1 MEEIIMAWIEL
12 ENITKTF
19 GKVLAIRDLSLQI
32 EKGEFVAILGPSG
45 CGKTTLLRL
54 IAGLEVADKGKI
66 RISEED
72 VTFAPPNVRKI
83 AMVFQNYALY
93 PHMTVFKN
101 ISYPLFIKK
110 VPDDEIK
117 KRVNAIADSLKISLL
132 LDRYPQQISG
142 GQQQRVAVARAMIQT
157 PNVFLLDEPLS
168 NLDAMMRIEAR
179 SFLKYLLDKIGTTT
193 IYVTHDQSEAM
204 ALADRIVVMQNGII
218 QQIDSPKDI
227 YDKPSNTFVASF
239 VGNPP
244 MNLLEA
250 NININSA
257 QAEIGSQYLDIK
269 ESILNLHKF
278 PQNGRVYLGIR
289 PEHISIYHESDTN
302 NGSTLE
308 GEVFVSEPLGF
319 ETIITVILGEQQI
332 KVIKFG
338 GLNNL
343 KPGEKI
349 KLQFKK
355 NKIYLFDHETG
366 YRINEIQEEDNEY

>member
-1 MEEIIMAWIEL
+1 MAWIEL
-12 ENITKTF
+12 ENITKKF
-19 GKVLAIRDLSLQI
+19 GKVLAINDLSLQI

-54 IAGLEVADKGKI
+54 IAGLEIPDKGKI
-66 RISEED
+66 IISGTD
-72 VTFAPPNVRKI
+72 VTSSSPNVRKV

-110 VPDDEIK
+110 VPYDEIK
-117 KRVNAIADSLKISLL
+117 QRVSAIAESLKISLL

-142 GQQQRVAVARAMIQT
+142 GQQQRVALARAMIQT

-193 IYVTHDQSEAM
+193 VYVTHDQSEAM
-204 ALADRIVVMQNGII
+204 ALANRIIVMQNGIV
-218 QQIDSPKDI
+218 QQIGSPKEI
-227 YDKPSNTFVASF
+227 YDNPSNTFVASF

-244 MNLLEA
+244 MNLLQA
-250 NININSA
+250 SVNST
-257 QAEIGSQYLDIK
+257 QAKIGDQYLDIK
-269 ESILNLHKF
+269 ESIVNMRKPL
-278 PQNGRVYLGIR
+278 QNEKIYLGVR
-289 PEHISIYHESDTN
+289 PEHISIYAEESKDD
-302 NGSTLE
+302 GPIVE
-308 GEVFVSEPLGF
+308 GEIFVSEPLGF
-319 ETIITVILGEQQI
+319 ETIVTVIVGDQQI
-332 KVIKFG
+332 KVVKFG
-338 GLNNL
+338 GSKNL

-355 NKIYLFDHETG
+355 NKIYIFDFETG
-366 YRINEIQEEDNEY
+366 YRINEIKSEDDYDY

>member
-1 MEEIIMAWIEL
+1 MAWIEL
-12 ENITKTF
+12 ENITKNF
-19 GKVLAIRDLSLQI
+19 GKVSVIKNLSLQI
-32 EKGEFVAILGPSG
+32 EKGEFVSILGPSG

-66 RISEED
+66 NIAGTD
-72 VTFAPPNVRKI
+72 VTFSPPNVRKI

-110 VPDDEIK
+110 IPADEIK
-117 KRVNAIADSLKISLL
+117 QRVNTIADNLKISPL

-179 SFLKYLLDKIGTTT
+179 GFLKYLLDKIGTTT

-204 ALADRIVVMQNGII
+204 ALANRIVVMQNGII
-218 QQIDSPKDI
+218 QQVGSPKDI
-227 YDKPSNTFVASF
+227 YDKPSNIFVASF

-244 MNLLEA
+244 MNLLQA
-250 NININSA
+250 TINST
-257 QAEIGSQYLDIK
+257 QVKIGDQYLDIK
-269 ESILNLHKF
+269 ESITNLRK
-278 PQNGRVYLGIR
+278 PLQNGKVYLGIR
-289 PEHISIYHESDTN
+289 PEHISIYHEDSKND
-302 NGSTLE
+302 GPIVE
-308 GEVFVSEPLGF
+308 GEIFVSEPLGF
-319 ETIITVILGEQQI
+319 ETIITVIVSDQQI

-338 GLNNL
+338 GSKNL

-355 NKIYLFDHETG
+355 NKIYIFEFETG
-366 YRINEIQEEDNEY
+366 YRINEIQGDDYDDH